1 MSRESIEIFNSLR
14 DESTKYWIAVIVSPI
29 LSFFILGLSQA
40 SIFGVLISLLYVF
53 VFIQSIRG
61 ILFIKRI
68 REKLQNSPNQV
79 NKSDVIQGPV
89 ILGIPGIQWFISLT
103 R

>member
-1 MSRESIEIFNSLR
+1 MSRESIETFKTLNE
-14 DESTKYWIAVIVSPI
+14 ESAKYWIAVIVSPL
-29 LSFFILGLSQA
+29 LSLFVLAVSGAGIVG
-40 SIFGVLISLLYVF
+40 ILISLLYIL

-68 REKLQNSPNQV
+68 KVKLQSNPGEV
-79 NKSDVIQGPV
+79 KRSDVVKGPV
-89 ILGIPGIQWFISLT
+89 ILGIPGIHWFASLT